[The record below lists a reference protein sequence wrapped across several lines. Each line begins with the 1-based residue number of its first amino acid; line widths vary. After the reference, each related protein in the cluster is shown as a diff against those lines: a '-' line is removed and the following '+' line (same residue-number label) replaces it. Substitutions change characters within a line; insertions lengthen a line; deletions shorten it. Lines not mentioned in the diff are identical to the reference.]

1 MIIRPFES
9 PEALADLW
17 LTFLGRAEV
26 LTFDNLTK
34 VIEYM
39 ARQKE
44 HDESGANDG
53 FNKFIDASIEYLSW
67 CQLEDREEFGK

>member
-1 MIIRPFES
+1 MITRPGES

-17 LTFLGRAEV
+17 LTFCVRADMF
-26 LTFDNLTK
+26 TFDNLTK

-44 HDESGANDG
+44 PDESGANDG
-53 FNKFIDASIEYLSW
+53 LNKFINASIEYLSW